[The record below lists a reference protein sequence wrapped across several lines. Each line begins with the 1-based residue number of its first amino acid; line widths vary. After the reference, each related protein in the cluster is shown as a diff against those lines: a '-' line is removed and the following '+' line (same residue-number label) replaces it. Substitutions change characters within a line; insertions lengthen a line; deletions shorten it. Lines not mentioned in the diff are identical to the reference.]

1 MSTRP
6 QPDWYYHRHPYASTP
21 LAEGEEPQLLPIQDQ
36 ANHKKSKIWM
46 AYKAPIVR
54 WYKNAMLV
62 KDNFWKDLE
71 SSHQIIWYPYKGI
84 SESVGNSDY
93 LHLFFLIFG
102 YYLLNLLLIVAFTSI
117 LAWSLLVCIYLPFL
131 GLFALPLAYVQT
143 ILISTTLCNSMV
155 KGTDFVLFTRI
166 YGVTFARKGLTE
178 LSEAC
183 ETISFTPFVYRR
195 SHRLGGLFSKRF
207 YLVSLPQFFIFFFWY
222 IFIAFMFLLLLLV
235 PIVGPITINMLPFSP
250 GMGFYY
256 FEPYF
261 VDVLHLDSRK
271 LSKVYY
277 KGFAKWLLYSISS
290 GLLESIPILGGLF
303 IGTNAVGASLWI
315 VKEIKDR
322 DQPAVPPSPPAEPEE
337 PTVGSYAPPIQQST
351 AHINPP

>member
-1 MSTRP
+1 MSTRA

-21 LAEGEEPQLLPIQDQ
+21 LAEGEEPRLLPIQDQ
-36 ANHKKSKIWM
+36 SNHKKSKIWR
-46 AYKAPIVR
+46 AYKVPIVQ
-54 WYKNAMLV
+54 WYKNAMLI
-62 KDNFWKDLE
+62 KKGFWHDLE

-84 SESVGNSDY
+84 SESVGSMDY
-93 LHLFFLIFG
+93 MHLFFLIFG
-102 YYLLNLLLIVAFTSI
+102 YYLLSLALIVAFTSI
-117 LAWSLLVCIYLPFL
+117 LACSLLVFIYLPFL
-131 GLFALPLAYVQT
+131 GFFALPLAYVQT
-143 ILISTTLCNSMV
+143 VLIATTLCNSMV

-166 YGVTFARKGLTE
+166 YGVTFARKKLPI

-195 SHRLGGLFSKRF
+195 SHRLGSLFSTQF
-207 YLVSLPQFFIFFFWY
+207 YLVSLPHFFIFFFWY
-222 IFIAFMFLLLLLV
+222 VSIAIIFLLLLLI

-277 KGFAKWLLYSISS
+277 KGFAKWLLFSISS

-303 IGTNAVGASLWI
+303 IGTNVVGASLWI
-315 VKEIKDR
+315 VKEINDHE
-322 DQPAVPPSPPAEPEE
+322 QPAVTPSPAAEPDE
-337 PTVGSYAPPIQQST
+337 PVGGSYAPPIQQSI
-351 AHINPP
+351 AQVNPP